1 MAFDSV
7 GRDGER
13 LASAEQ
19 AIGPY
24 LRAVRRHWIL
34 VAVITVLAGVIAGV
48 TVSRG
53 GKTYQATSSI
63 LVSPLPEG
71 QTSTLGIGTVVDTGD
86 PARTIQTAAALID
99 TEQAAQIAAT
109 TLGHGW
115 TAGSVKSAVGV
126 SPLGASDVVA
136 VTAQTSNPQDAA
148 SVANAFAQGAIAYRG
163 SVVQKEVAAEL
174 ASLDARLAQLPP
186 SSAEAQALGTT
197 VSQLRTIQGPDR
209 EPTLS
214 LSQMATPPGGP
225 TGASTW
231 LIVLLALAGGF
242 VLGSVAAL
250 ALETFIRPVRD
261 RAEVLS
267 IYDLPVLAAIPRV
280 RKRRGRDLLPWNLP
294 PVAFEQMRMLRVQ
307 LTLGKR
313 GRVIMVTS
321 AGAGDGKTTVAA
333 ALAAAFAEV
342 NDEVVLMDLDMR
354 RPELTRLLGPAP
366 LGDGQEHAEFANGA
380 ASDGTVPVRPLP
392 GVKLVPAPKGDLA
405 KLEAIIKTLPAQIA
419 QAKRKGAC
427 VIVDT
432 PPVGEVSEA
441 LRIAS
446 VCDQVVV
453 VARPRHTDRRR
464 LRMARDLLERAHAP
478 TVGMVLV
485 AEDASMVGSDYGY
498 GYSTGLSPMLDDNGA
513 AEADV
518 EAASSETVRGIEPG

>member
-13 LASAEQ
+13 HASAEQ

-24 LRAVRRHWIL
+24 LRAIRRHWIL
-34 VAVITVLAGVIAGV
+34 VAVVTVLAGVIAGY
-48 TVSRG
+48 TASHG
-53 GKTYQATSSI
+53 GKTYQASSSI

-71 QTSTLGIGTVVDTGD
+71 QSSTLGIGTVVDTGD

-99 TEQAAQIAAT
+99 TQQAAQAAAKI
-109 TLGHGW
+109 LGNGW
-115 TAGSVKSAVGV
+115 TPGAVKSAVGV
-126 SPLGASDVVA
+126 SPLGASNVVA
-136 VTAQTSNPQDAA
+136 VTAQASNPQDAA
-148 SVANAFAQGAIAYRG
+148 RVANAFARGSIAYRG
-163 SVVQKEVAAEL
+163 AVVQKQVAAEL
-174 ASLDARLAQLPP
+174 ASLDARLAQLPAN
-186 SSAEAQALGTT
+186 SAEAQALGTT

-214 LSQMATPPGGP
+214 VSQLAAPPGGA

-280 RKRRGRDLLPWNLP
+280 RKGRGRDLLPWNLP
-294 PVAFEQMRMLRVQ
+294 PIAFEQMRMLRVQ

-342 NDEVVLMDLDMR
+342 NDKVVLMDLDMR
-354 RPELTRLLGPAP
+354 RPEMTRLLGPDSIV
-366 LGDGQEHAEFANGA
+366 DGHEHAELANGA
-380 ASDGTVPVRPLP
+380 GDGTVPVRPLP

-405 KLEAIIKTLPAQIA
+405 NLEVIIKKTLPAQIA

-427 VIVDT
+427 VIIDT
-432 PPVGEVSEA
+432 APVGEVSEA
-441 LRIAS
+441 LQIAA

-453 VARPRHTDRRR
+453 VVRPRHTDRRR
-464 LRMARDLLERAHAP
+464 LRTARDLLERAHAP

-485 AEDASMVGSDYGY
+485 GEDSSMVGGDYGY
-498 GYSTGLSPMLDDNGA
+498 GYSTGLGSMLDDNGVTDPEVPA
-513 AEADV
+513 V
-518 EAASSETVRGIEPG
+518 SSEKVRGVEPG

>member
-1 MAFDSV
+1 MSFDSA

-24 LRAVRRHWIL
+24 LRAIRRHWKL
-34 VAVITVLAGVIAGV
+34 VLVVTLLAGVIAGY
-48 TVSRG
+48 TASHG
-53 GKTYQATSSI
+53 GKTYQASSSI

-71 QTSTLGIGTVVDTGD
+71 QSSTLGIGTVVDTGD

-99 TEQAAQIAAT
+99 TQQAAQAAAKI
-109 TLGHGW
+109 LGNGW
-115 TAGSVKSAVGV
+115 TAGAVKSAVGV
-126 SPLGASDVVA
+126 SPLGASNVVA
-136 VTAQTSNPQDAA
+136 VTAQASNPQDAA
-148 SVANAFAQGAIAYRG
+148 RVANAFAQGSIAYRG
-163 SVVQKEVAAEL
+163 SVVQKQVAAEL
-174 ASLDARLAQLPP
+174 ASLDARLAQVPAN
-186 SSAEAQALGTT
+186 SAEAQALSTT
-197 VSQLRTIQGPDR
+197 VSQLRTIQGRNR

-214 LSQMATPPGGP
+214 VSQLAAPPGGA

-267 IYDLPVLAAIPRV
+267 IYELPVLATIPRI

-354 RPELTRLLGPAP
+354 RPEMTRLLGPDSIV
-366 LGDGQEHAEFANGA
+366 DGHERAELANGA
-380 ASDGTVPVRPLP
+380 GDGTVPVRPLP
-392 GVKLVPAPKGDLA
+392 GVKLLAAPKGDLA

-419 QAKRKGAC
+419 QAKRKGAY
-427 VIVDT
+427 VIIDT
-432 PPVGEVSEA
+432 APVGEVSEA
-441 LRIAS
+441 LQIAG
-446 VCDQVVV
+446 VCDQVVL

-464 LRMARDLLERAHAP
+464 LRVARDLLERAHAP

-485 AEDASMVGSDYGY
+485 GEESSMVGGDYGY
-498 GYSTGLSPMLDDNGA
+498 GYSTGLGSMLDDNGA
-513 AEADV
+513 QDAEVPAV
-518 EAASSETVRGIEPG
+518 SSEGVRGVEPG

>member
-1 MAFDSV
+1 MASESV

-24 LRAVRRHWIL
+24 LRAIRRHWIL
-34 VAVITVLAGVIAGV
+34 VAVITVLAGLVAGI
-48 TVSRG
+48 TATRG
-53 GKTYQATSSI
+53 GSTYQASSSI
-63 LVSPLPEG
+63 LVTPLPEG
-71 QTSTLGIGTVVDTGD
+71 QSSTLGIGTVVDTGD

-99 TEQAAQIAAT
+99 TQQAAQVAAQ

-115 TAGSVKSAVGV
+115 TAGRVKSSVGV
-126 SPLGASDVVA
+126 TPLGASNVVA
-136 VTAQTSNPQDAA
+136 VTADASNPADAA
-148 SVANAFAQGAIAYRG
+148 RVANAFAKGAIAYRG
-163 SVVQKEVAAEL
+163 SVVQKQVDAEL
-174 ASLDARLAQLPP
+174 ASLGARLAQLPP
-186 SSAEAQALGTT
+186 TSAEAQALATT
-197 VSQLRTIQGPDR
+197 VSQLRTIQGSDR

-214 LSQMATPPGGP
+214 VSELAAPPGGP

-280 RKRRGRDLLPWNLP
+280 RKKRGRDLLPWNLP
-294 PVAFEQMRMLRVQ
+294 PIAFEQMRMLRVQ
-307 LTLGKR
+307 LSLGKR

-354 RPELTRLLGPAP
+354 RPELTRLLGPTP
-366 LGDGQEHAEFANGA
+366 TVDGHEHAELANGA
-380 ASDGTVPVRPLP
+380 PDGAVAVRPLP

-427 VIVDT
+427 VIIDT
-432 PPVGEVSEA
+432 APVGEVSEA
-441 LRIAS
+441 LQIAA

-464 LRMARDLLERAHAP
+464 LRMARDLLDRAHAP

-485 AEDASMVGSDYGY
+485 AEDASMVGGDYGY
-498 GYSTGLSPMLDDNGA
+498 GYSTGLGPMLEDNRVED
-513 AEADV
+513 AEV
-518 EAASSETVRGIEPG
+518 RAASSETVRGVEPG